1 METAMH
7 KELMRLAI
15 HMLDN
20 PNGIDLKTFDF
31 LKDLLQKDD
40 NHQAKELLDNV
51 TIVQNSASQVAFL
64 NEDWVEENYSKYE

>member
-1 METAMH
+1 MH

-20 PNGIDLKTFDF
+20 PNGIDIKTFDY
-31 LKDLLQKDD
+31 LKAVLQADD
-40 NHQAKELLDNV
+40 GPLRYQAQEILENV
-51 TIVQNSASQVAFL
+51 TIVKDVAFL